1 MVIALGGDHAG
12 FLLKEK
18 IKSFLSKTGFKIND
32 FGTHSLKSC
41 DYPDIAFVV
50 SSFVSKNEDSLGIL
64 ICGTGIGMSIAANRI
79 PKVRAALCLSK
90 EFAELSRR
98 HNHANI
104 LCLPGRFLEEEKAY
118 EIVDVFLKTK
128 PEGGRHKRRVEKL
141 G

>member
-1 MVIALGGDHAG
+1 MVMGLGADHKG
-12 FLLKEK
+12 FPLKEK
-18 IKSFLSKTGFKIND
+18 IKGYLVKKGFKIKD
-32 FGTHSLKSC
+32 FGTDSSKPC
-41 DYPDIAFVV
+41 DYPDIAFAV
-50 SSFVSKNEDSLGIL
+50 SGFVSKDKTSLGIL

-79 PKVRAALCLSK
+79 PNVRAALCTSP

-104 LCLPGRFLEEEKAY
+104 LCLPGSFLEEKEAY

-128 PEGGRHKRRVEKL
+128 PEKGRHKRRVEKL